1 MQLLAYISEFGMAWF
16 RLTCP
21 FSLDWKLGACA
32 HAQKDVN
39 ADVRVIGGAGEGRGG
54 CKVVIE
60 GAPHPPSVSCPCSAV
75 DPDRPQDFPAFPL
88 FRENKLFLRRPP
100 PCLEKAFRASG
111 YELWHGLEKCK
122 F

>member
-1 MQLLAYISEFGMAWF
+1 MLYEHHLHFYLQLSGQLMQLLAYISEFGMAWF

-39 ADVRVIGGAGEGRGG
+39 ADVRVIGGAGEERGG

-60 GAPHPPSVSCPCSAV
+60 GALCTHPCHVPAQLLTRTDHRISQLSHYSEKTSC
-75 DPDRPQDFPAFPL
+75 F
-88 FRENKLFLRRPP
+88 
-100 PCLEKAFRASG
+100 
-111 YELWHGLEKCK
+111 
-122 F
+122 

>member
-1 MQLLAYISEFGMAWF
+1 MQLLAYISKFGMAWF

-39 ADVRVIGGAGEGRGG
+39 ADVRVIGGAGEERGG

-60 GAPHPPSVSCPCSAV
+60 GAHHPRPCHVPAQLLTRTDHRISQLSHYSEKTSC
-75 DPDRPQDFPAFPL
+75 F
-88 FRENKLFLRRPP
+88 
-100 PCLEKAFRASG
+100 
-111 YELWHGLEKCK
+111 
-122 F
+122 